1 MKAWLEKGTVI
12 GGAASGRMLA
22 SGEDWQ
28 IYKTDRDSY
37 ILAVRSSLAETW
49 KDYPEA
55 GSMLSPYGP
64 DPDILTFTSR
74 RGGLISSLDKGP
86 FPRTRAQIEGFDNSC
101 LKLRRE
107 HPKAPVAGA
116 LFIEER
122 SLILPADPD
131 ADRSGDDIAIGR
143 WITGGVS
150 IPITDTAGVHRLA
163 SWFPEEVLVRIAA
176 DAEVSTAASGMRTR
190 EAASDTQS
198 RSYDAPAP
206 VSVRKEMPD
215 EPFSLPGSSSLEEF
229 FNEEIVE
236 IVRHADEY
244 RRMGIGSPGACILYG
259 PPGTG
264 KTFAVEKLAEYL
276 GWPRYDINSDSVGS
290 TYIHETGMKIARI
303 FDMAISNAPSVVVID
318 EMESFLSARAGQQ
331 QHHVEEVAEF
341 LRKIPEAVAA
351 GVLVFG
357 MTNVLDQIDPAIL
370 RRGRFDHMIEV
381 GYADRKDIRA
391 LLENRKKEIPIDDRA
406 DLDRLAGELAG
417 KPMSDVVFVLRE
429 AGRYAVRHR
438 QDTITDEAFRSAL
451 AQLPEAKKKKN
462 KIGFSV

>member
-1 MKAWLEKGTVI
+1 MKAWLEKGTVT
-12 GGAASGRMLA
+12 GGAAAGRMVA
-22 SGEDWQ
+22 SGEEWQ
-28 IYKTDRDSY
+28 IYKTDKESY

-55 GSMLSPYGP
+55 GSMLSAYGP

-74 RGGLISSLDKGP
+74 PGSLISSLDKGP

-101 LKLRRE
+101 VKFRRE
-107 HPKAPVAGA
+107 HPDAAVTGA
-116 LFIEER
+116 LYIEER
-122 SLILPADPD
+122 SLILPAVPD
-131 ADRSGDDIAIGR
+131 ADRSGDDVAIGR
-143 WITGGVS
+143 WVTGGVS
-150 IPITDTAGVHRLA
+150 IAITDTVGVHRLA
-163 SWFPEEVLVRIAA
+163 SWFPEEVLVRLAA
-176 DAEVSTAASGMRTR
+176 DAGVAPAAAGMRTR
-190 EAASDTQS
+190 EAAADTQA
-198 RSYDAPAP
+198 RAYDAPAP

-215 EPFSLPGSSSLEEF
+215 EPFSLPGSSILEEF

-381 GYADRKDIRA
+381 GYAGRKDIRE

-429 AGRYAVRHR
+429 AGRYAVRNR
-438 QDTITDEAFRSAL
+438 QSTITDDAFRTAL
-451 AQLPEAKKKKN
+451 AQLPDAKKKKN